1 MDIINIFVGLDYHQ
15 SGVQVCI
22 LDQSGNVLSN
32 RFLANSWKEIQ
43 IHVEHYGN
51 CVQAAIESCSGA
63 ADIADELIQKAGGSV
78 HLAHPGYVSRMKQ
91 GPDKTDYSDARLLAD
106 LVRVGYLPKVWLAP
120 VEVREMRLL
129 VRYRQQQV
137 NQRREIKLRMGAI
150 LREQRIGSGP
160 ARRWSGSRASSTA
173 TGSGSRRNPWGGC
186 SASCWPRW
194 ASTGRW
200 KRNAATAH
208 PENAR
213 WP

>member
-129 VRYRQQQV
+129 VRYRQQ
-137 NQRREIKLRMGAI
+137 
-150 LREQRIGSGP
+150 
-160 ARRWSGSRASSTA
+160 ASQPTPCDQIANGRYCCVS
-173 TGSGSRRNPWGGC
+173 
-186 SASCWPRW
+186 SAS
-194 ASTGRW
+194 
-200 KRNAATAH
+200 AA
-208 PENAR
+208 AR
-213 WP
+213 HGDGAGLGCHG